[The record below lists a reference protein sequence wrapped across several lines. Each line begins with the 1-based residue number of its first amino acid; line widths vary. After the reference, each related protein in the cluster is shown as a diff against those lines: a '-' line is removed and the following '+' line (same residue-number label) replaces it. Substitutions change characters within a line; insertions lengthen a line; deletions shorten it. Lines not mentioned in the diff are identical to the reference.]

1 MKVEKLIIMAE
12 RRLAALYA
20 ARSAAE
26 LAGDVDSVTR
36 ADTEITEVQ
45 ITLDKLRNIQPS

>member
-1 MKVEKLIIMAE
+1 MKVEKLIVMAE
-12 RRLAALYA
+12 RRLATLYA

-26 LAGDVDSVTR
+26 VAGDVDSVTR
-36 ADTEITEVQ
+36 ADTEIAEVQ